1 MLKTVIH
8 LHEIYVYFNIKT
20 FFFKCSLFK
29 TLSLKLSILYDI
41 LLK

>member
-20 FFFKCSLFK
+20 FFFNAHFLKHLASNYLFYM
-29 TLSLKLSILYDI
+29 TFY
-41 LLK
+41 